1 MDFLSNW
8 VKPQWFPSQEKR
20 FISSFCWKY
29 QWDSVS
35 LYLYQSRFWVNKTL
49 NILSLCLQSFEA
61 LNFYKFLDTFENRE
75 GFKLDFKIFSLIL
88 KNKNIFNGK
97 IILFSSSQF
106 FFILI
111 WRVIRLEIV
120 VGILLAASKAILAH
134 SAS

>member
-1 MDFLSNW
+1 M
-8 VKPQWFPSQEKR
+8 
-20 FISSFCWKY
+20 
-29 QWDSVS
+29 
-35 LYLYQSRFWVNKTL
+35 
-49 NILSLCLQSFEA
+49 SLCLQSFEA

>member
-1 MDFLSNW
+1 M
-8 VKPQWFPSQEKR
+8 
-20 FISSFCWKY
+20 
-29 QWDSVS
+29 
-35 LYLYQSRFWVNKTL
+35 
-49 NILSLCLQSFEA
+49 QSFEA

-120 VGILLAASKAILAH
+120 VGILLAASKPILAH
-134 SAS
+134 SGS